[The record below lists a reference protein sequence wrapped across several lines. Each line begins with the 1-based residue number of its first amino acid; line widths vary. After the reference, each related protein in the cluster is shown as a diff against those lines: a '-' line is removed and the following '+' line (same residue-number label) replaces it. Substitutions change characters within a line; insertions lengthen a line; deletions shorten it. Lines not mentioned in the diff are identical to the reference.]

1 MKRIFALLLAAAMCM
16 LTGCRTWQ
24 AGDYHSVKPHAGN
37 FSETEPIEMSQV
49 KNYQQIR
56 DALTDMADDSAASCI
71 MGVDQYEGDLQ
82 EDVAEAIAYA
92 TQKDPVGAYVFTR
105 VSYRFDRIG
114 NKNVLILEP
123 SYRHSRSDIDAVV
136 RYGKTV
142 DQKLADALDNFAPS
156 LTLWI
161 SGYEDTDFA
170 QVVQMYCD
178 ENPDKVMEHPT
189 VRVSIYPDSGSSRIV
204 ELNFG
209 YTTSRDAM
217 WNMQGAVETI
227 FSSAEGYVSLTTDEY
242 TKASRL
248 CSFLTEL
255 FDYTQGETVTPA
267 YSLLCQGIGD
277 SKACADVFAAM
288 CRRAGLWCQR
298 VDGTRNGEP
307 WFWNVV
313 QVEGYCTFVDLMA
326 GGYDQFRGD
335 DQMAG
340 YDWDR
345 DTVPACQPVWPG
357 IADPEPTET
366 EAAETAAAETPEEA
380 A

>member
-16 LTGCRTWQ
+16 LTGCQSWQ

-56 DALTDMADDSAASCI
+56 DALTAMAEDSAASCI

-136 RYGKTV
+136 RYGKAV

-170 QVVQMYCD
+170 QVVQVYCD

-189 VRVSIYPDSGSSRIV
+189 VRVSVYPDSGASRIV

-227 FSSAEGYVSLTTDEY
+227 FSSAEGYVSLATDEY

-255 FDYTQGETVTPA
+255 FDYTQGETLTPA

-313 QVEGYCTFVDLMA
+313 QVEGYYTFVDLMA

-366 EAAETAAAETPEEA
+366 EAAETVATGIPEETA
-380 A
+380 